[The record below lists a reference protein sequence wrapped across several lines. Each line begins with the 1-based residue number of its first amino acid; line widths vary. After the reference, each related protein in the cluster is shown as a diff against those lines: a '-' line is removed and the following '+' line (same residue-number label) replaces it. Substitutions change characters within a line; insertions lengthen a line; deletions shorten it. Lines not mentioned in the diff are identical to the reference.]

1 MKFGPVRA
9 SEAEG
14 AILAHGLRLPGG
26 IAIRKGTVLAHGDIS
41 AIIAAGID
49 EVIVARAE
57 SDDIG
62 ENDAAYAIA
71 NALVGP
77 GLRAEAA
84 ATGRVNLYAT
94 ADGLFVADAEKVN
107 SINRIDPGIT
117 LATLP
122 NLLEVNSGRMVATV
136 KIIPYAVD
144 GAAVASAAAAAG
156 NGVIAINAY
165 SPRRIGVVATQLPSL
180 KPSVMDKTI
189 RVLKGRLAI
198 SGSSIVREI
207 RTEHLQEAVAAGIRA
222 LIGESD
228 IVLVFGASA
237 ICDVDDVI
245 PTAIKAEG
253 GKVLHFGM
261 PVDPGNLMLLGEVDG
276 KPVIGAPG
284 CARSPAENGF
294 DWILQR
300 LIAGRKVTADEIT
313 GMGVGGL
320 LMEIGSRPQPREGRR
335 AAPRLSAVILAAG
348 QSKRMGTANKML
360 AKLGNKPLVAHVAE
374 AALAAHPAEVIV
386 VTGHEADVVG
396 AALGN
401 KTLRLVHNA
410 DFTSGMA
417 SSLVAG
423 IKAVDDASDG
433 VIMLLG
439 DMPLV
444 SGAMIEKMANAFGA
458 SSPAPVVV
466 AAHNGERGNPV
477 IWPRR
482 LLERLMKLT
491 GDKGA
496 RDLLVEL
503 ADETVMV
510 ELGEAASLD
519 LDTPEAL
526 EKVGGTISA

>member
-41 AIIAAGID
+41 AIMAAGID

-320 LMEIGSRPQPREGRR
+320 LMEIGSRPQPREGKSRN
-335 AAPRLSAVILAAG
+335 PKISAIILAAG
-348 QSKRMGTANKML
+348 QSTRMGPANKLL
-360 AKLGNKPLVAHVAE
+360 AKIDGKPMIAHVAD
-374 AALAAHPAEVIV
+374 AAIGAHPFDVIA
-386 VTGHEADVVG
+386 VTGHQAQSVKEALSDR
-396 AALGN
+396 AL
-401 KTLRLVHNA
+401 KLVHNA
-410 DFTSGMA
+410 EFATGMA
-417 SSLVAG
+417 SSLRAG
-423 IKAVDDASDG
+423 ISAVDPASDG
-433 VIMLLG
+433 AMVMLG
-439 DMPLV
+439 DMPRIEA
-444 SGAMIEKMANAFGA
+444 AMLEKVINAFAA
-458 SSPAPVVV
+458 SKPHPVVV
-466 AAHNGERGNPV
+466 ATCNGKRGNPV

-482 LLERLMKLT
+482 FFEQLLQVQ

-496 RDLLVEL
+496 RDLL
-503 ADETVMV
+503 ADLVNETVMV
-510 ELGEAASLD
+510 EIGEAASLD
-519 LDTPEAL
+519 LDTREAL
-526 EKVGGTISA
+526 ERAGGSLS